1 MRNLPYR
8 GEIVMKRIALLLLL
22 AAVLHMGARSA
33 AAQNVVVGRCM
44 PKLKS
49 YATIQAAVL
58 AAPLNGTVFVCP
70 GTYPEQVT
78 ISAPVTVEGVVSGT
92 LDRAVITVPPNGLA
106 INTTLIEGGYQ
117 LAAQVLVTVGTPSVN
132 ITNMTIDGTGGNP
145 TGAFVVGIVYDLGTS
160 GTVNKVT
167 ARNQTGVVGMGIVA
181 QNSLAVNG
189 SVTIENSSIHD
200 VNFYGIYAVSNQ
212 TPPTL
217 TATIR
222 GNRVSTIPA
231 SGNGIRDESAGTVD
245 GNVVNAAF
253 DGIDV
258 LAGSTATVAA
268 NIVSNTQFGVTV
280 SGPTNVVK
288 SNIIFNSSITG
299 IQLYGNGATVENNS
313 ITEGPV
319 GIEFSCFTGTVSGNT
334 INDASTA
341 IDSVPT
347 SFNLVNTFQNV
358 DTTRRGGC

>member
-1 MRNLPYR
+1 
-8 GEIVMKRIALLLLL
+8 MKRIALLLLL
-22 AAVLHMGARSA
+22 AAVLHLGARPA

-49 YATIQAAVL
+49 FATIQAAVL

-70 GTYPEQVT
+70 GNYPEQVT
-78 ISAPVTVEGVVSGT
+78 LSAPVTVEGVRSGT

-117 LAAQVLVTVGTPSVN
+117 LAAQVLVTAGTPSVN
-132 ITNMTIDGTGGNP
+132 ITNMTIDGSGGNP
-145 TGAFVVGIVYDLGTS
+145 SGAFLVGIVYDVGTS

-167 ARNQTGVVGMGIVA
+167 VRNQNPSLAGYGIVA
-181 QNSLAVNG
+181 QNSLAING

-200 VNFYGIYAVSNQ
+200 VNLFGIFAVSNQ

-222 GNRVSTIPA
+222 GNRISTYP
-231 SGNGIRDESAGTVD
+231 NGVGIWDQSAGTVV
-245 GNVVNAAF
+245 GNVVNAAS

-258 LAGSTATVAA
+258 INGSTASVAA
-268 NIVSNTQFGVTV
+268 NTVANAQRGITV
-280 SGPTNVVK
+280 SGPGNVVK
-288 SNIIFNSSITG
+288 SNTIFNSSIAG
-299 IQLYGNGATVENNS
+299 IQLYGNGATVENNN

-319 GIEFSCFTGTVSGNT
+319 GIEFGCFTGTVSGNT

-341 IDSVPT
+341 IDAVPT

>member
-1 MRNLPYR
+1 
-8 GEIVMKRIALLLLL
+8 MKRIALLLLL
-22 AAVLHMGARSA
+22 AAVLHLGARPA

-49 YATIQAAVL
+49 FATIQAAVL

-70 GTYPEQVT
+70 GKYPEQVAL
-78 ISAPVTVEGVVSGT
+78 SAPVTVEGVVSGT

-106 INTTLIEGGYQ
+106 INTTLIEGGNQ
-117 LAAQVLVTVGTPSVN
+117 IAAQVLVTAGTPSVN
-132 ITNMTIDGTGGNP
+132 ITNMTIDGSGGNP
-145 TGAFVVGIVYDLGTS
+145 SGAFLVGIVYDVGTS

-167 ARNQTGVVGMGIVA
+167 TRNQASVFGIGIVA
-181 QNSLAVNG
+181 QNSLAING

-200 VNFYGIYAVSNQ
+200 VTFYGIYAVSNQ

-222 GNRVSTIPA
+222 GNRVSTTG
-231 SGNGIRDESAGTVD
+231 SGIRDQSAGTVV
-245 GNVVNAAF
+245 GNVINAAF

-258 LAGSTATVAA
+258 LTGSTATVAA
-268 NIVSNTQFGVTV
+268 NTVSNTQRGVTV
-280 SGPTNVVK
+280 SGPANVVK
-288 SNIIFNSSITG
+288 SNTIFNSSIAG
-299 IQLYGNGATVENNS
+299 IQLYGNGATVENNN
-313 ITEGPV
+313 ITKGPV
-319 GIEFSCFTGTVSGNT
+319 GVEFGCFTGTVSGNT
-334 INDASTA
+334 IDDASTA
-341 IDSVPT
+341 LDAVPT